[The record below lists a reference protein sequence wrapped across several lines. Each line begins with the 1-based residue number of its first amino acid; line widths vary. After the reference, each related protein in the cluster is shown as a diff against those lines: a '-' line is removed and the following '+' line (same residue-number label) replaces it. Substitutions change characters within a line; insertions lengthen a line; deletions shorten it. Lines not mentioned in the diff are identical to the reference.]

1 MTRVNEKLV
10 FPSGLRVPCL
20 GLQVMFCEDW
30 VFFPDCV
37 NISGLLSGLS
47 WLTPSLYPFHGEM
60 KKVGMRFTESGSLP
74 ASLILVPLSA
84 IYLIPLGLIVHS
96 IILNKVTIELP
107 HSSVPVSHSALSICK
122 APRSGP
128 NTEAVSTVSIIL
140 EQRVEGRLHS
150 ILSFWFPTSMFIYEY
165 ITSCYDCQLPY
176 QSTARKDRGFINVY
190 FGFYFPSLSFF

>member
-1 MTRVNEKLV
+1 MTRENEKLV
-10 FPSGLRVPCL
+10 FPSGLSVPCL

-30 VFFPDCV
+30 VFFQTVSTSQGCRLVCPGSLPV
-37 NISGLLSGLS
+37 STLSMEKWRRWG
-47 WLTPSLYPFHGEM
+47 WDSL
-60 KKVGMRFTESGSLP
+60 SGSLP

-140 EQRVEGRLHS
+140 EQRVEGRFHP
-150 ILSFWFPTSMFIYEY
+150 ILSFWFSHLNVYLWI
-165 ITSCYDCQLPY
+165 CYLLLWL
-176 QSTARKDRGFINVY
+176 STAISINLRE
-190 FGFYFPSLSFF
+190 G